1 MHIYVTL
8 YGPGIYIK
16 ILHSI
21 SRVIKL
27 VKQFNFILIEI
38 RVLKKEWRVK
48 EANERYTFWQ
58 SNNFIQRK

>member
-8 YGPGIYIK
+8 YGPGICIK

-38 RVLKKEWRVK
+38 RVLKKE
-48 EANERYTFWQ
+48 
-58 SNNFIQRK
+58 